1 MSASRSYR
9 PFPILALASMAILG
23 LTACGDDDAV
33 AATDGADGPPPIE
46 VTMVDFD
53 YPDLPAS
60 IPAGTQLTVTN
71 DAEEE
76 LHEVVAF
83 RLPDDETRSVDELA
97 ELPPPELVAAL
108 GEPQTVLLAPPG
120 GEMIPA
126 VGDGVLR
133 EPGRYGIFCF
143 IPAGV
148 DPQVYLDAAAET
160 EEGPPQVEGGAPHF
174 VLGMRA
180 ELMVE

>member
-1 MSASRSYR
+1 MSTIRSYR
-9 PFPILALASMAILG
+9 PFPPFLFASVAVLA

-33 AATDGADGPPPIE
+33 AATEGAESPPPIE

-71 DAEEE
+71 DAEQE

-97 ELPPPELVAAL
+97 DLPPPQLVAAL
-108 GEPQTVLLAPPG
+108 GEPQAVLLAPPG
-120 GEMIPA
+120 GDMIPA
-126 VGDGVLR
+126 VGDGVLH

-160 EEGPPQVEGGAPHF
+160 EEGPPQVDGGAPHF
-174 VLGMRA
+174 ALGMRA